1 MLKSKATRNEKDLD
15 DPAVERDC
23 VVLIMKYLKGDALK
37 DILANIPFI
46 VYTIVYG
53 IPRDPV
59 MLEEQTSDWLFNLV
73 MGLKIFRLSHF
84 DEMTD
89 AITRLM
95 DSLSEVFWR
104 QTFMFENL
112 LKWILTGIR
121 FILCLHYF
129 ACGWVMI
136 HRIKLEQGYRLI
148 EFTYNFDIYD
158 YTEALYLMTTTITTV
173 GYGDFKAFHDPTGH
187 WLPEMIY
194 LYFVTLFGIIMFST
208 VTREIFV
215 YKKLNTV
222 SQMVKEGR

>member
-104 QTFMFENL
+104 
-112 LKWILTGIR
+112 
-121 FILCLHYF
+121 
-129 ACGWVMI
+129 
-136 HRIKLEQGYRLI
+136 
-148 EFTYNFDIYD
+148 
-158 YTEALYLMTTTITTV
+158 
-173 GYGDFKAFHDPTGH
+173 
-187 WLPEMIY
+187 
-194 LYFVTLFGIIMFST
+194 
-208 VTREIFV
+208 
-215 YKKLNTV
+215 
-222 SQMVKEGR
+222 